1 MLMKLSMK
9 GIKTMN
15 IRVNSNNGI
24 DVIRTDQELFKNR
37 KIFIEGCIDYS
48 EADIFIKKL
57 LLLNI
62 QDDKKVIDVVI
73 DSPGS
78 ADGDIRP
85 GLMMYDALMTS
96 PAPIRMFCIGRAYGI
111 AGVLFECGGNIRL
124 MLPNAFISFGENRVN
139 VPGTITAGNAAP
151 EQPFDHTETICEL
164 LKHYTGHSSETVK
177 QMVESNKVLNT
188 QECLREN
195 LCDFTAG
202 IDWLSRTYIPDEE
215 DDDSLPFA

>member
-1 MLMKLSMK
+1 M
-9 GIKTMN
+9 MN
-15 IRVNSNNGI
+15 IRVNSNNGV

-37 KIFIEGCIDYS
+37 KIFIEGCIDYN

-85 GLMMYDALMTS
+85 GLMIYDALITS

-111 AGVLFECGGNIRL
+111 AGVLFECGGSIRL
-124 MLPNAFISFGENRVN
+124 MLPNAYISFGENRIN
-139 VPGTITAGNAAP
+139 VSGTITAGNSIAP
-151 EQPFDHTETICEL
+151 EQPFDNTETICEL
-164 LKHYTGHSSETVK
+164 LKHYTGQSSGTVK
-177 QMVESNKVLNT
+177 KMVESNKVLNT

-202 IDWLSRTYIPDEE
+202 IDWLSSAVIPDAE